1 MNTIKKLHI
10 KYETAT
16 GLEAPSLREIGE
28 VGINSSDYG
37 YDYILRGEVEG
48 WGTTDFTISDYQ
60 LEELQKDVRDAQ

>member
-16 GLEAPSLREIGE
+16 GLEAPSLRE
-28 VGINSSDYG
+28 VGDEDINSRERD
-37 YDYILRGEVEG
+37 YDYVLRGEVEG